1 MPYEA
6 PMKNPT
12 PAPMFFA
19 SPEVPAP
26 EIPASNITPADRPD
40 VVLLF
45 SGGLDSILAA
55 KVLEGQGLKV
65 RCLHCISPFFGD
77 AGAVPR
83 WRRVHGLDIVALDVS
98 EDFAAMLRQRPKHG
112 FGKVMNPCVDCKIL
126 LLRHARRHLEQVGAR
141 CLASG
146 EVLGQRPMSQRRDT
160 LHLIPREAGVRE
172 LLLRPLSARL
182 LPPTPAEESGLVD
195 RERLLG
201 ISGRGRTDQLEL
213 ARTFGLK
220 EIPTPGGGCRL
231 TERENAR
238 RYWPVLT
245 HRHADPASTDGEL
258 AADFRLADLGRQFW
272 REENGRQYW
281 CCVGRNN
288 GDNKRLAAAARPGDA
303 LLSLNG
309 LPGPLGLARD
319 GARWPQTLLA
329 EAAALVASYAP
340 RAVAAGGATSMRLSL
355 SEQTREM
362 RVLPARQ
369 TGLWGEPAWEAVREA
384 IRQEARQRLEQER
397 HPPEKNGIS

>member
-1 MPYEA
+1 
-6 PMKNPT
+6 MKNPIPIHPAAT
-12 PAPMFFA
+12 GADPAPT
-19 SPEVPAP
+19 S
-26 EIPASNITPADRPD
+26 TPD

-55 KVLEGQGLKV
+55 RVLEAQGLKV

-83 WRRVHGLDIVALDVS
+83 WRRIYQLDIVTLDVS
-98 EDFAAMLRQRPKHG
+98 QDFAAMLRQRPEHG

-126 LLRHARRHLEQVGAR
+126 LLRHAHRYMEAVGAR

-160 LHLIPREAGVRE
+160 LHLIPREAGVRD
-172 LLLRPLSARL
+172 LLLRPLSARH

-201 ISGRGRTDQLEL
+201 ISGRGRTEQLAL
-213 ARTFGLK
+213 ARGFGLE

-245 HRHADPASTDGEL
+245 LRDAGPASPAGEL
-258 AADFRLADLGRQFW
+258 VDDFLLADLGRQFW
-272 REENGRQYW
+272 REQDGQHYW
-281 CCVGRNN
+281 CCIGRNN

-303 LLSLNG
+303 LLSLHG
-309 LPGPLGLARD
+309 LPGPLGLARN
-319 GARWPQTLLA
+319 GSTWPQAVLE

-340 RAVAAGGATSMRLSL
+340 KAVATGAAVPMLAAIEGQGGPG
-355 SEQTREM
+355 RELH
-362 RVLPARQ
+362 VLPARQ
-369 TGLWGEPAWEAVREA
+369 EGLWGEPTWEDVREA
-384 IRQEARQRLEQER
+384 IRQEARLRLERNAIE
-397 HPPEKNGIS
+397 NGNHSSM